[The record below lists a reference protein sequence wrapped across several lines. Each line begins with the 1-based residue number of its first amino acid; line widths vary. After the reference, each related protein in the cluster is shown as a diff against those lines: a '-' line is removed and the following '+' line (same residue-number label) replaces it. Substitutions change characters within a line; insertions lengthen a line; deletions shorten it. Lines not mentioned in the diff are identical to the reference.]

1 MCYTYVML
9 GFSDERTSFLDLVRK
24 SETRKLRAAEALAFF
39 DDKQDETTAMLIKR
53 RFANPESF
61 RVFQVN
67 IVKKIVSRR
76 ATAYQTP
83 PVRTFE
89 GWDQAAATELYQNAN
104 IDAVLKRASKLT
116 KLLKTTT
123 LQVVW
128 TEPHGLQVRV
138 LTPNILDAEW
148 TDPEHPERMVVTHAA
163 SDPAKTTYADWS
175 ATTYQRRNAN
185 GHPIPT
191 PGNASNVNPYCVLPF
206 VPLFDR
212 LPDADFFLPGGDD
225 LMGAQKA
232 LNVGLTNLWRAVEL
246 QSHGQAVAKGLPI
259 GDPIQTGPDKVIL
272 LPKDG
277 EFAYAAPNTPIPDIL
292 EALEFLMRSTASTND
307 CTADVLDLSKTAES
321 GSAREAQRI
330 DLKEARLDD
339 IALWRGYERRLF
351 EVIKRVV
358 NTHRPGTIPDSATV
372 RADFTELQDNL
383 TESEVLAN
391 LKERAELGISSPVDA
406 LMTLNPD
413 GYATR
418 EEAYRAL
425 LSRKQETEELTLG
438 L

>member
-1 MCYTYVML
+1 ML
-9 GFSDERTSFLDLVRK
+9 GFSDERKSFLDLVRN
-24 SETRKLRAAEALAFF
+24 SEPRKLRAAEALAFF
-39 DDKQDETTAMLIKR
+39 DDKQDETTLALIR
-53 RFANPESF
+53 QRFANPESF
-61 RVFQVN
+61 RVFNVN

-89 GWDQAAATELYQNAN
+89 GWDQRAASALYQDAN
-104 IDAVLKRASKLT
+104 IDAVMKRASKLT
-116 KLLKTTT
+116 KLHKTTA

-148 TDPEHPERMVVTHAA
+148 DDPEHPTRIVVTHAA
-163 SDPAKTTYADWS
+163 HNPAHTTYSDWT
-175 ATTYQRRNAN
+175 ANGFVRRNAN
-185 GHPIPT
+185 GHKLPN
-191 PGNASNVNPYCVLPF
+191 PGNAGDQNPYGVLPF

-225 LMGAQKA
+225 LIGAQKA

-259 GDPIQTGPDKVIL
+259 GDPIATGPDKVIL

-277 EFAYAAPNTPIPDIL
+277 EFSYAAPNTPIPDIL
-292 EALEFLMRSTASTND
+292 EALEFLMRSTAATND

-339 IALWRGYERRLF
+339 IALWRGFERRLF
-351 EVIKRVV
+351 ETIKRVV
-358 NTHRPGTIPDSATV
+358 NTHRPGTIPEGATV
-372 RADFTELQDNL
+372 RADFAELQDNL
-383 TESEVLAN
+383 TEAEVLAN
-391 LKERAELGISSPVDA
+391 LKERAELGVSSPVDA
-406 LMTLNPD
+406 LMALNPD

-418 EEAYRAL
+418 EDAYRAL
-425 LSRKQETEELTLG
+425 ITCKQESQELL
-438 L
+438 LAL

>member
-1 MCYTYVML
+1 ML
-9 GFSDERTSFLDLVRK
+9 GFCDERKSFLDLVRK
-24 SETRKLRAAEALAFF
+24 SEPRKLRAAEALAFF
-39 DDKQDETTAMLIKR
+39 DDRQDETTLALIRR

-61 RVFQVN
+61 RVFNVN

-89 GWDQAAATELYQNAN
+89 GWDQSAAAALYQDAN
-104 IDAVLKRASKLT
+104 IDAVMKRASKLT
-116 KLLKTTT
+116 KLHKTTA

-128 TEPHGLQVRV
+128 TESHGLQVRV
-138 LTPNILDAEW
+138 LTPNNLDAEW
-148 TDPEHPERMVVTHAA
+148 DDPEHPTRMVVTHAA
-163 SDPAKTTYADWS
+163 ADPANTVYADWTP
-175 ATTYQRRNAN
+175 TTFRRRNAN
-185 GHPIPT
+185 GHPIVT
-191 PGNASNVNPYCVLPF
+191 PGNVGGINPYGVLPF

-212 LPDADFFLPGGDD
+212 LPDADFFLHGGDD
-225 LMGAQKA
+225 LIGAQKA

-259 GDPIQTGPDKVIL
+259 GDPIATGPDKVIL

-277 EFAYAAPNTPIPDIL
+277 EFSYEAPNTPIPDIL
-292 EALEFLMRSTASTND
+292 EALEFLMRSTAATND

-351 EVIKRVV
+351 EVIKAVV
-358 NTHRPGTIPDSATV
+358 NTHAPGTIPEAATV
-372 RADFTELQDNL
+372 RADFSELQDNL
-383 TESEVLAN
+383 TEAEVLAN
-391 LKERAELGISSPVDA
+391 LKERAELGVSSPVDA

-418 EEAYRAL
+418 EDAYRAL
-425 LSRKQETEELTLG
+425 LTRKQESQELL
-438 L
+438 LAL

>member
-1 MCYTYVML
+1 M
-9 GFSDERTSFLDLVRK
+9 
-24 SETRKLRAAEALAFF
+24 AFF
-39 DDKQDETTAMLIKR
+39 DDKQDETTLALIRR

-61 RVFQVN
+61 RVFNVN

-83 PVRTFE
+83 PVRTFD
-89 GWDQAAATELYQNAN
+89 GWDQAAAAALYQEAN
-104 IDAVLKRASKLT
+104 IDAVMKRASKLT
-116 KLLKTTT
+116 KLHKTTA

-128 TEPHGLQVRV
+128 TEDRGLQVRV
-138 LTPNILDAEW
+138 HTPNILDAEW
-148 TDPEHPERMVVTHAA
+148 IDPEHPSRIVVTHSA

-175 ATTYQRRNAN
+175 ASTYQRRNFN
-185 GHPIPT
+185 GHPVPV
-191 PGNASNVNPYCVLPF
+191 PGNANGVNPYGILPF

-259 GDPIQTGPDKVIL
+259 GDPIATGPDKVIL

-277 EFAYAAPNTPIPDIL
+277 EFSYAAPNTPIPDIL
-292 EALEFLMRSTASTND
+292 EALEFLMRSTAATND

-351 EVIKRVV
+351 EVIKRVI
-358 NTHRPGTIPDSATV
+358 NTHRPGTIPETASV

-413 GYATR
+413 GYTTR
-418 EEAYRAL
+418 EDAYRAL
-425 LSRKQETEELTLG
+425 MTRKQETQELL
-438 L
+438 LAL